1 MNPIKVIIP
10 SLLLSCSAQGQLAYQ
25 IERAAHED
33 SSYYDVFKLS
43 NGKIWMGGEFGILKQ
58 FTDNQVEK
66 IDIPNNGSNILKIT
80 QVGNLVFIAADHGTL
95 YRYDLTTKTASRK
108 ECKGFENL
116 CFYDILPDNQ
126 GNLLL
131 CGGSS
136 GIGKGKVRIPR
147 GFIAKI
153 DQDFSAE
160 PKVLWSNKFQFVWSL
175 ARDQNGEIATA
186 VYNGVNTN
194 IFTIDAAGA
203 LHQETKVKGLVHSL
217 NLVQGKLMYCGTSS
231 FRYKRN
237 GTWGIVGDSQSHQ
250 VIKKAGFISGI
261 VAFNSRVVGY
271 SQQGQVFDLQPDSS
285 LMILETS
292 SGAVYEAVADADGIV
307 FVGHGKSC
315 FKLHLK

>member
-10 SLLLSCSAQGQLAYQ
+10 SLLLSLSSQGQLAYQ

-33 SSYYDVFKLS
+33 SSYYDVFRLS
-43 NGKIWMGGEFGILKQ
+43 NGRIWMGGEFGILKQ
-58 FTDNQVEK
+58 FTDNRVEK

-95 YRYDLTTKTASRK
+95 YRYDLITKTATRK

-153 DQDFSAE
+153 DQGFSTE
-160 PKVLWSNKFQFVWSL
+160 PEVLWSNKFQFVWSL
-175 ARDQNGEIATA
+175 ARDEKGEIATA

-194 IFTIDAAGA
+194 IFTIDAAGT
-203 LHQETKVKGLVHSL
+203 LHHETKVKGLVHSL
-217 NLVQGKLMYCGTSS
+217 NLVHGKLMYCGTSS

-237 GTWGIVGDSQSHQ
+237 GTWGIVGDSKSHQ
-250 VIKKAGFISGI
+250 VIKKAGFISGL
-261 VAFNSRVVGY
+261 VAYNHQVVGY

-285 LMILETS
+285 SIILETA

-315 FKLHLK
+315 FKLQLK